1 MLLSYGKFLRTAKS
15 TKSISDQL
23 EKKANAH
30 SIETISKKHL
40 LVNIDIDKPRIYI
53 GPSRFM
59 VYVNLAHDSKADVFG
74 EGHIS
79 DILFQYF

>member
-1 MLLSYGKFLRTAKS
+1 MVLFFPIA
-15 TKSISDQL
+15 SIRE
-23 EKKANAH
+23 EKQMPMVQKQYP
-30 SIETISKKHL
+30 KKHL

-59 VYVNLAHDSKADVFG
+59 VYLNLAHDSKADVFG